1 MTLCSSDLAV
11 PESSL
16 SRLWIGGQPDQSFSH
31 RSLGSVIPGSWTRGG
46 VGNGNC
52 SRVIERKETKDVGTG
67 PPT

>member
-11 PESSL
+11 PESNL
-16 SRLWIGGQPDQSFSH
+16 SRLWMGGQPDQSFSN
-31 RSLGSVIPGSWTRGG
+31 RSLRSVIPGSQGRGG

-52 SRVIERKETKDVGTG
+52 SRVIGRKETKDVGTG